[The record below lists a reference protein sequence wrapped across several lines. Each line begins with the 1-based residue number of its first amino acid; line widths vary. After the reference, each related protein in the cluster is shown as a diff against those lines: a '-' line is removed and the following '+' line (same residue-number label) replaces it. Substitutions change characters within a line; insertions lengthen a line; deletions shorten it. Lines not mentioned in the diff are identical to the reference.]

1 MDSEY
6 AMSKIHDIHQM
17 PTLATLMT
25 PFPYHIDI
33 NARVE
38 DALELMEK
46 HQVHHLP
53 VTRDG
58 DLETVISRGDIERA
72 NSPGHRLEEQQLY
85 VHDLCARRPYIAD
98 IHDPLDKIL
107 LAMADTGIGS
117 VLVMREGELAG
128 IVTITDVL
136 RFCGRF
142 LAEVAQPVDDSI
154 A

>member
-1 MDSEY
+1 
-6 AMSKIHDIHQM
+6 MSKTRDIHHM
-17 PTLATLMT
+17 PTLAALMT

-33 NARVE
+33 NAPVE
-38 DALELMEK
+38 EALAQMEA

-58 DLETVISRGDIERA
+58 DLETVISRRDIERA
-72 NSPGHRLEEQQLY
+72 RAPGHRLEEQQLY

-107 LAMADTGIGS
+107 LAMAETGIGS

-128 IVTITDVL
+128 IVTVTDAL
-136 RFCGRF
+136 RFCGEY
-142 LAEVAQPVDDSI
+142 LAELTQPVDDSV